1 MAGRIEEKIR
11 LAPEGGGDMK
21 HRIAKIAI
29 LLILATALLAAC
41 GGGAKEAKTEEIL
54 WYFIGNGPQED
65 VAKVEAE
72 VNKYIQ
78 SKGLPATVKLVC
90 FDWGNYDN
98 KMQTII
104 ASGETFDIC
113 FTAVWTNNYRNNVAR
128 GAFLPLNDLIKKYA
142 PKTAETIGAS
152 FLAGSTVDGVNYA
165 IPANKEKA
173 HNWCFIVRKDLLE
186 KLNFSLDGVKT
197 FADFDPL
204 FKTIKSKEP
213 GVHPLEACLGE
224 SPRFLLD
231 WDKLVDDDIPV
242 SLYPDNRSDK
252 VVFELEAPETM
263 ELFRQMRK
271 FYQAGYI
278 RKDAA
283 AVTDF
288 NADEKAGII
297 FAAAK
302 SMKPGKADEM
312 TNQTGKPW
320 VQIDITPPVM
330 SNRET
335 TGSLQAISQTSKHPE
350 LAMRFLELFNT
361 DKFLN
366 NLINFGIEG
375 VHYVKVGENTIK
387 AGPDV
392 AKYNPQTGWMFG
404 NQFINYLYDNEDPKK
419 WDKFV
424 EYNSKAIALKSLGF
438 SFNPESVKTE
448 IATCKSVWKEFIPAL
463 ETGTVDPDK
472 VVPQAIAK
480 YKAVGIDK
488 IVTEVQRQYDAW
500 LAIKK

>member
-1 MAGRIEEKIR
+1 MKNRMAK
-11 LAPEGGGDMK
+11 A
-21 HRIAKIAI
+21 AI
-29 LLILATALLAAC
+29 LLALAAMMLAAC
-41 GGGAKEAKTEEIL
+41 GGAKTAKTEEIV

-90 FDWGNYDN
+90 FDWGTYDQRMN
-98 KMQTII
+98 TII

-128 GAFLPLNDLIKKYA
+128 GAFLPLNDLIQKHA
-142 PKTAETIGAS
+142 PKTAELIGAD
-152 FLAGSTVDGVNYA
+152 FLAGSAVDGVNYA

-173 HNWCFIVRKDLLE
+173 HNWGFIVRKDLVE
-186 KLNFSLDGVKT
+186 KHNLPLDSVKT
-197 FADFDPL
+197 LEDLEPL
-204 FKTIKSKEP
+204 LKVIKAKEP
-213 GVHPLEACLGE
+213 GVHGLEACVGE
-224 SPRFLLD
+224 SPRLLLD
-231 WDKLVDDDIPV
+231 WDKLIDDDVPV

-263 ELFRQMRK
+263 ELFRTMRK
-271 FYQAGYI
+271 YYQAGYI

-288 NADEKAGII
+288 LADEKAGVI
-297 FAAAK
+297 FAATK
-302 SMKPGKADEM
+302 SLKPGKADEM
-312 TNQTGKPW
+312 SNATGRPW
-320 VQIDITPPVM
+320 VQVEITPPVM

-335 TGSLQAISQTSKHPE
+335 TGSLQAISRTSKHPE
-350 LAMRFLELFNT
+350 LAMRFLEMFNT
-361 DKFLN
+361 DKYLN

-375 VHYVKVGENTIK
+375 VHYVKVNENMIK
-387 AGPDV
+387 PGPDV

-404 NQFINYLYDNEDPKK
+404 NQFINFLYENEDPRK
-419 WDKFV
+419 WEKFV
-424 EYNSKAIALKSLGF
+424 EYNAKAIPLKSLGF
-438 SFNPESVKTE
+438 TFNPEPVKTE
-448 IATCKSVWKEFIPAL
+448 IATCKSVWDEFMPSL

-480 YKAVGIDK
+480 YKAIGIDK
-488 IVTEVQRQYDAW
+488 IVAEVQRQYDAW
-500 LAIKK
+500 LAAKKK